1 MCCAQYALRVKV
13 LEGDMTRYS
22 CFRKLP
28 PSPAIK
34 RTNLLLLPSLSVAP
48 ASPDSYPPTVIR
60 ACVRVCTEGY
70 FDCCCCIR
78 AGSMGES
85 SCPELCLCLE
95 ACCCNSLAV
104 SASRALVMDQY
115 DIMSDPC
122 DNRLINFNNCIQV
135 GR

>member
-22 CFRKLP
+22 CFQ
-28 PSPAIK
+28 
-34 RTNLLLLPSLSVAP
+34 
-48 ASPDSYPPTVIR
+48 
-60 ACVRVCTEGY
+60 GY